1 MWYVIQ
7 AKTGDEHKV
16 KLLLES
22 KLDKKYYNQCFEPL
36 YESVRHRQ
44 EKSLILLR
52 KLLPGY
58 FFIDT
63 DFPVEVHKALRT
75 IPDFASVLGVKEE
88 KDKEKDFIPISKDDE
103 NFLNSILAEGI
114 MRVSY
119 VHLSKSNRIDKVIG
133 PLEDYRNFITKMELR
148 HRYATVEAE
157 IFGKKR
163 KLNFGL
169 WTDQDPK
176 LPWLEEIKEQR
187 NSGSEAV
194 GSHALNQFATNYD
207 IGIHP
212 GDKVEYPE
220 IYGDTVFV
228 VDHVDPAKRIIRTT
242 IEMFGSSRSIEM
254 YADDVKKIG

>member
-7 AKTGDEHKV
+7 TKTGDEQKV
-16 KLLLES
+16 KLMLET

-36 YESVRHRQ
+36 YEAVRHRQ
-44 EKSLILLR
+44 EKSLIMLR

-63 DFPVEVHKALRT
+63 NNPVEVHQTLKS
-75 IPDFASVLGVKEE
+75 IPNFTSVLGVKEE
-88 KDKEKDFIPISKDDE
+88 KNKEKDFIPISKDDE

-119 VHLSKSNRIDKVIG
+119 VHLSRSNRIDKVIG
-133 PLEDYRNFITKMELR
+133 PLEDYRKFITKMELR

-157 IFGKKR
+157 IFGKRR

-169 WTDQDPK
+169 WTDSDPK
-176 LPWLEEIKEQR
+176 LPWLEEMKEHK
-187 NSGSEAV
+187 NACLGTMNNNVSS
-194 GSHALNQFATNYD
+194 QFTDGCD

-212 GDKVEYPE
+212 GDMIEYPE
-220 IYGDTVFV
+220 IYGNTVFV
-228 VDHVDPAKRIIRTT
+228 VDHVDPGKRIIRTK
-242 IEMFGSSRSIEM
+242 IDIFGSSRSIEM